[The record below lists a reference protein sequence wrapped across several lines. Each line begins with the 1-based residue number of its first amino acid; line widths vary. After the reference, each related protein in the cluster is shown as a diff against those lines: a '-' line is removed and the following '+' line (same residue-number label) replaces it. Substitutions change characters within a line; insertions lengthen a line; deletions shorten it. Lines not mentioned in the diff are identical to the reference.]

1 MRSGRATR
9 RDRTSR
15 ALVVRLDNA
24 GDVLLAGPAVRAVAV
39 KHHVTFLAGPRGA
52 AAAGLLPGVGDVM
65 TWRAPWVDLDPP
77 AVSPAD
83 IVQLAG
89 RLAEADFAAALVLTS
104 FHQSPLP
111 TALVLRLAGVPR
123 IAAISTDYPGSLL
136 DVRHRLDADVPEPE
150 RGLSL
155 ARAAGFAL
163 PEGDDGRLAVRGPLP
178 DAGVLTG
185 GGPYVVAHPGA
196 SAPARRWP
204 SCRWAEA
211 IAELVRRGRRVILTG
226 GAAEQG
232 LTAAAALGGAGA
244 PPGAVTDLAGRTSL
258 PQLAAI
264 LSGAQAVLVGNTGVA
279 HLAAAVGSPVACL
292 FAPVVPAARW
302 APYRVPHVLLG
313 DQHAACR
320 GSRAVLCPVPGHPC
334 LSSVT
339 AAAACDAIDSLTAPA
354 TSTPG
359 PASPRGQA
367 CAS

>member
-1 MRSGRATR
+1 MKTSRAVP
-9 RDRTSR
+9 SR

-24 GDVLLAGPAVRAVAV
+24 GDVLLAGPAVRAVAA
-39 KHHVTFLAGPRGA
+39 KHHVTFLAGPRGT
-52 AAAGLLPGVGDVM
+52 AAAGMLPGVGDVM

-83 IVQLAG
+83 IGQLAR

-111 TALVLRLAGVPR
+111 TALVLRLAGVR
-123 IAAISTDYPGSLL
+123 TIAAISTDYPGSLL

-163 PEGDDGRLAVRGPLP
+163 PDGDDGRLAVRRPLP
-178 DAGVLTG
+178 DASALTG

-204 SCRWAEA
+204 SYRWAEA
-211 IAELVRRGRRVILTG
+211 VAELVRRGRRVILTG
-226 GAAEQG
+226 GSLEQG
-232 LTAAAALGGAGA
+232 LTAAAAAGCA
-244 PPGAVTDLAGRTSL
+244 RMPRGAVTDLAGRTDL
-258 PQLAAI
+258 PRLAAV
-264 LSGAQAVLVGNTGVA
+264 LAGAQAVLVGNTGVA
-279 HLAAAVGSPVACL
+279 HLAAAVGTPVASL

-302 APYRVPHVLLG
+302 APYRIPHILLG
-313 DQHAACR
+313 DQQAACR
-320 GSRAVLCPVPGHPC
+320 DSRAVLCPVPGHPC

-339 AAAACDAIDSLTAPA
+339 AAAACDAIDSLTAAAPA
-354 TSTPG
+354 
-359 PASPRGQA
+359 ARGAAPQPEQA
-367 CAS
+367 CAC